1 MCLRIKDDEFIHL
14 AKKDIVC
21 YKQVTK
27 TQDGKWKGFYVGRRS
42 YDFDKVVTAEK
53 RTINYE
59 YEEIK
64 GLKVEKYEISGRE
77 DMYFIDYGFHAFVKK
92 KHRILGRFG
101 LKYCIIPAGTEMCYG
116 QCGDVV
122 AVNMIVFKNVFHF
135 IKYRIKNRKK

>member
-14 AKKDIVC
+14 AKKDVVC

-53 RTINYE
+53 RTKNYE

-64 GLKVEKYEISGRE
+64 GLKVEKYEISGIE
-77 DMYFIDYGFHAFVKK
+77 DMYFIDHGFHALVKK
-92 KHRILGRFG
+92 RFPSLRG
-101 LKYCIIPAGTEMCYG
+101 FNYCIIPAGTEMCYG

-122 AVNMIVFKNVFHF
+122 AVNMIVFKNVFHY

>member
-14 AKKDIVC
+14 AKKDVVC

-53 RTINYE
+53 RTKNYE

-64 GLKVEKYEISGRE
+64 GLKVEKYEISRRE
-77 DMYFIDYGFHAFVKK
+77 DMYFIDYGFHALVKK
-92 KHRILGRFG
+92 RFPSLRG
-101 LKYCIIPAGTEMCYG
+101 FNYCIIPAGTDMCYG

-122 AVNMIVFKNVFHF
+122 AVNMIVFKNVFHY

>member
-14 AKKDIVC
+14 AKKDVVC

-27 TQDGKWKGFYVGRRS
+27 TQDGKWKGFYVGIRS

-53 RTINYE
+53 RTKNYE

-64 GLKVEKYEISGRE
+64 GLKRE
-77 DMYFIDYGFHAFVKK
+77 DMYFIDYGFHALVKK
-92 KHRILGRFG
+92 RFPSLRG
-101 LKYCIIPAGTEMCYG
+101 FNYCIIPAGTEMCYG

-122 AVNMIVFKNVFHF
+122 AVNMIVFKNVFHY

>member
-1 MCLRIKDDEFIHL
+1 MCLRLKDDEFVHL

-53 RTINYE
+53 RTKNYE

-77 DMYFIDYGFHAFVKK
+77 DMYFIDYGFHALVQK
-92 KHRILGRFG
+92 RFPSLRG
-101 LKYCIIPAGTEMCYG
+101 FNYCIIPAGTEMCYG

-122 AVNMIVFKNVFHF
+122 AVNMIVFKNVFHY
-135 IKYRIKNRKK
+135 IKYRIKNHKK